1 MKEKFDGRISQEK
14 ESNQTMFQRVSEMIG
29 TAATKKKEN
38 PENSELEEFC
48 PYGRTYSF

>member
-1 MKEKFDGRISQEK
+1 MKEKFERRTLQEN
-14 ESNQTMFQRVSEMIG
+14 ENQTMFQKISEMIG